1 MRIKAVCE
9 RTGLTDR
16 TVRYYIEEGLISPSY
31 TENYLGRKTFDFSE
45 KDISDLNDIAVLRTF
60 GFSVEEIRDLLLHP
74 DQSGRIILGVLER
87 TRESLCEDEKRVR
100 ALSSLDA
107 EKEYTISDL
116 ANELSSPESVEASD
130 EDVKPNVRRGF
141 ARALGI
147 VGVFAAVWSSVIIG
161 VGIFL
166 FLLGNSE
173 HPVID
178 PLMTGLC
185 VMTFLPSVLVPI
197 LSRSKAKRGSAGR
210 RVLLGVCVF
219 CIPLSI
225 VFSSNS
231 VSECKHEWSEFTTE
245 LHATCS
251 EEGRL
256 ARNCTKCT
264 ATDMAR
270 VEKLPHTEQ
279 IDAPTDP
286 TCTKTGLSEGVHCS
300 VCGEVLTAQSELPV
314 LSHIPQAISA
324 TEATCTSTGL
334 TDGSECAICG
344 KVLKAQ
350 KIIPLLAHTPEAD
363 AEIPPTC
370 KRIGLAEGS
379 HCAEC
384 GEVIVEQVAIPRLEH
399 NFTVSRV
406 NATCG
411 DEGYTLHTCEC
422 GHSYK
427 DNVVRPTHEHDFG
440 LMPDDSGYMCS
451 VCRLVVCDYG
461 LVSDE
466 NDQVKYYLTGVN
478 DEHNAQRILVIYGD
492 GDMPD
497 FTVSYRPPWASRGH
511 EIVSIILEPGIT
523 SIGDYAFYSSSDL
536 YMGVK
541 FFVIC
546 NRSLTIAEC
555 DISISGIPCRIT
567 YYFY

>member
-45 KDISDLNDIAVLRTF
+45 KDISDLNDIAVLRAF

-74 DQSGRIILGVLER
+74 DQSGRIIAGVLAR

-100 ALSSLDA
+100 VLSSLDA
-107 EKEYTISDL
+107 DREYTISDL
-116 ANELSSPESVEASD
+116 ATELSSPESIEASD
-130 EDVKPNVRRGF
+130 EDVKPNVRQGF

-147 VGVFAAVWSSVIIG
+147 VGVFAAVWSSVIVG

-166 FLLGNSE
+166 VLLGTRE
-173 HPVID
+173 HPVIN

-185 VMTFLPSVLVPI
+185 AVTFLPSVLVPI

-231 VSECKHEWSEFTTE
+231 VSECKHEWSDFTTE

-251 EEGRL
+251 EEGSL
-256 ARNCTKCT
+256 VRNCTKCT
-264 ATDMAR
+264 ATDKAR

-279 IDAPTDP
+279 IDAATDP

-300 VCGEVLTAQSELPV
+300 VCGEVLTAQSELPMIN
-314 LSHIPQAISA
+314 HIPKTVSA
-324 TEATCTSTGL
+324 TEATCTESGL
-334 TDGSECAICG
+334 AEGSECAICG

-350 KIIPLLAHTPEAD
+350 EIIPLLAHTPETD

-370 KRIGLAEGS
+370 TRIGLTEGS
-379 HCAEC
+379 HCAVC
-384 GEVIVEQVAIPRLEH
+384 DTVLTEQAVIPRLAH
-399 NFTVSRV
+399 RYTVSKV
-406 NATCG
+406 AATCG
-411 DEGYTLHTCEC
+411 DDGYTLYTCEC

-427 DNVVRPTHEHDFG
+427 DGVVRPTQEHDFK

-451 VCRLVVCDYG
+451 GCRLVVCEYG
-461 LVSDE
+461 LVSNE
-466 NDQVKYYLTGVN
+466 NDKVKYYLTGVS
-478 DEHNAQRILVIYGD
+478 DELDVKRTLVIYGD

-497 FTVSYRPPWASRGH
+497 FTWLYRPPWEARGR

-523 SIGDYAFYSSSDL
+523 SMGEYAFYSDYDL
-536 YMGVK
+536 YEGVK

-546 NRSLTIAEC
+546 NRALTIAEC

-567 YYFY
+567 YYFH